1 MTQFCIIWYN
11 PWTEEKCYIKWNYK
25 KIQFERIK
33 NGTKTVEFRLYD
45 EKRQTIQIGDEIEF
59 SKLPELQEKL
69 LVKVIDLYK
78 EKSFE
83 KLFKKVFVGEDEEK
97 IIEKAKSMNRFYAPE
112 QEKEYGVDGIK
123 IEVNKIKNVI

>member
-1 MTQFCIIWYN
+1 MLHKMKLNQE
-11 PWTEEKCYIKWNYK
+11 P
-25 KIQFERIK
+25 FEAIK

-45 EKRQTIQIGDEIEF
+45 EKRKKVQVGDEIEF

-78 EKSFE
+78 EESFA

-112 QEKEYGVDGIK
+112 QEKEYGVVGIK
-123 IEVNKIKNVI
+123 IEVIK

>member
-1 MTQFCIIWYN
+1 MKYN
-11 PWTEEKCYIKWNYK
+11 MKLNNEPFNL
-25 KIQFERIK
+25 IK
-33 NGTKTVEFRLYD
+33 NGTKTVELRLND
-45 EKRQTIQIGDEIEF
+45 EKRKLFNIGDEIEF

-112 QEKEYGVDGIK
+112 QEKEYGVVGIK
-123 IEVNKIKNVI
+123 IEVIK